1 MAATIGFN
9 RLIVRSF
16 AVPKMLVR
24 SLSKNTG
31 FSVSQCKWWGYERRR
46 GARQGNCM
54 KVFR

>member
-1 MAATIGFN
+1 MAGSRALMAATIGFN

-31 FSVSQCKWWGYERRR
+31 FSVSQCKWWGLRA
-46 GARQGNCM
+46 G
-54 KVFR
+54 